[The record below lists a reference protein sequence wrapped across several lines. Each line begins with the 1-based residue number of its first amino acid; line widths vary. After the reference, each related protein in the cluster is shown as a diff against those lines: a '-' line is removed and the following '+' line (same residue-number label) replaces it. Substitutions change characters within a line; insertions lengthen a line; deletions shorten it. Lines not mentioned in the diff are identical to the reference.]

1 MMCGIL
7 FMFGPGSHEEVR
19 KSLTRLAHR
28 GPDDQRIIAAEE
40 MALGFTRL
48 AINGIN
54 EVGAQPLEHGEM
66 IGAFN
71 GEIYNY
77 QALSETYDLSLS
89 SSDTEIL
96 LPLFKKLKEGL
107 IEALDGFFFGGHR

>member
-1 MMCGIL
+1 MCGIF

-19 KSLTRLAHR
+19 KSLPRLAHR
-28 GPDDQRIIAAEE
+28 GPDDQRIISTDD

-48 AINGIN
+48 AINGFN
-54 EVGAQPLEHGEM
+54 EDGAQPMEHENL

-77 QALSETYDLSLS
+77 RTLSEAYDIPLS
-89 SSDTEIL
+89 SSDIEVM
-96 LPLFKKLKEGL
+96 LPLFKK
-107 IEALDGFFFGGHR
+107 A